1 MIRVLL
7 FAVFAYFMYRLV
19 FDFII
24 PIYKTTRQVK
34 KGFNEMNKKMKEQQ
48 EQANGFQNNS
58 SNGSTKKQPSGEY
71 IDFEEIKK

>member
-7 FAVFAYFMYRLV
+7 FAIFAYFMYRFI

-34 KGFNEMNKKMKEQQ
+34 KGFNEMNKKMQEQQ
-48 EQANGFQNNS
+48 QQQNGFQNNS
-58 SNGSTKKQPSGEY
+58 TSNGSTKKQPSSEY
-71 IDFEEIKK
+71 IDFEEIK